1 MKKRRCSN
9 CGNKV
14 KLMTPPQVPFS
25 NGLTGTFC
33 SEICRKEYVREITP
47 EQGKV
52 IRRAA
57 LKTSPKEN

>member
-14 KLMTPPQVPFS
+14 KLMTPPQVKFG
-25 NGLTGTFC
+25 NGLTGTYC
-33 SEICRKEYVREITP
+33 CEVCRKEHVREITP

-52 IRRAA
+52 IRRAT
-57 LKTSPKEN
+57 LKASPKEN